1 MRSRSLDITCKARQ
15 DTLQFYENLK
25 QVDFVYDIWL
35 YESDNINVLL
45 DWVPISLSNDK
56 IKATIEEKFGKVIKI
71 KVK

>member
-1 MRSRSLDITCKARQ
+1 MRSRSLDITCKARP
-15 DTLQFYENLK
+15 DTLQLYENLK

-56 IKATIEEKFGKVIKI
+56 IKAAIEEKFGKVIKI
-71 KVK
+71 KEK